1 MVFSYNVLNLP
12 RAVVTETSGSLT
24 YTYLSD
30 GTNTALQF
38 RNRDYYGGTL
48 SAVGVLP
55 YFGDLA
61 KVGRIGR
68 NVRKNLV
75 RMTGM
80 NPKGM
85 EAHHLLPKAFEEPLG
100 RKGINVHDPKYGR
113 WVNHSKHNKTA
124 QRYNQD
130 FEQFLKSNESV
141 SEKDIIDFAE
151 SLMRK
156 YDLY

>member
-1 MVFSYNVLNLP
+1 MVALSVQC
-12 RAVVTETSGSLT
+12 ACSLIW
-24 YTYLSD
+24 
-30 GTNTALQF
+30 
-38 RNRDYYGGTL
+38 GTL
-48 SAVGVLP
+48 
-55 YFGDLA
+55 
-61 KVGRIGR
+61 
-68 NVRKNLV
+68 
-75 RMTGM
+75 
-80 NPKGM
+80 PKLGG
-85 EAHHLLPKAFEEPLG
+85 LEEMLG
-100 RKGINVHDPKYGR
+100 RKGINVHDPKYRR